1 MNIEILKKEP
11 LHNPL
16 FVKPYRVIYR
26 QNGKEKFW
34 ELVKSHDSV
43 AILLYHMQLQS
54 FLVVKQFRPPV
65 FLNNDN
71 NDGFTYELCAGI
83 IDKDKSAKQIAKEE
97 IFEECGYDIDVE
109 DIEKVTSFYS
119 NVGVSGSSQTLYFAV
134 IDNTMKINEGGGI
147 ESEFIEPVFVS
158 IDDAMRFIF
167 DESKPKTPGLMFAF
181 MWFFENKK
189 ELLCKSC

>member
-16 FVKPYRVIYR
+16 FVKPYRVLYK

-43 AILLYHMQLQS
+43 AILLYHRTLHS

-71 NDGFTYELCAGI
+71 HNDGFTYELCAGI
-83 IDKDKSAKQIAKEE
+83 IDKNKSALQIAKEE
-97 IFEECGYDIDVE
+97 IFEECGYDVADEQIQ
-109 DIEKVTSFYS
+109 KVTSFYS
-119 NVGVSGSSQTLYFAV
+119 NVGVSGSMQTLYFAS
-134 IDNTMKINEGGGI
+134 IDTHMQISDGGGI
-147 ESEFIEPVFVS
+147 ESEFIEP
-158 IDDAMRFIF
+158 IFIPLAEAKKF
-167 DESKPKTPGLMFAF
+167 ILDESKPKTPGLMFSF
-181 MWFFENKK
+181 MWFFEHQN
-189 ELLCKSC
+189 ELL